1 MLESNKIPYYAL
13 SFVVLAVGVVMLLVN
28 GLIYIVMV
36 ISNSTSEIQ
45 PVKNKCI
52 IASIIVSVG
61 VALFTIT
68 LALDYNKVFV

>member
-13 SFVVLAVGVVMLLVN
+13 SFVVLAVGIVMLLVN

-36 ISNSTSEIQ
+36 ISNSMSEIQ

-52 IASIIVSVG
+52 IASIIVSIG
-61 VALFTIT
+61 VVIFAIT